1 MAGFNNPF
9 SPKPD
14 YASGFSDIASQ
25 IMQML
30 IMNKMFKGNGQQQGQ
45 GSRVEQLAPTSP
57 LPPARQMPIPQA
69 GGMGGRPPQM
79 GQAQGRPQPRPMGG
93 RQMGTQTTTLGITQ
107 VPEAKDVQS
116 LMSMLPP
123 EGQAILISLLGG
135 GQYKPPPQSQGQ
147 RMG

>member
-30 IMNKMFKGNGQQQGQ
+30 IMNKMFKGNGQQGQ
-45 GSRVEQLAPTSP
+45 GGGRQGSTVEQLAPTSP

-69 GGMGGRPPQM
+69 GGMGGAGGM
-79 GQAQGRPQPRPMGG
+79 GQAQGRPQPSPPQGMGMPTG
-93 RQMGTQTTTLGITQ
+93 GPRQQNQSPEAMIMAILPPFLQQYYSSQLKGGKWPEPKQMG
-107 VPEAKDVQS
+107 
-116 LMSMLPP
+116 
-123 EGQAILISLLGG
+123 
-135 GQYKPPPQSQGQ
+135 
-147 RMG
+147 